1 MAQLVQSD
9 SQAQDYDLILASSSP
24 RRRDYLE
31 KMGLR
36 FVVMKPDA
44 DETIMVGESPSA
56 YVARMAAE
64 KARII
69 AELHPHDVVL
79 AADTIVVCHDIIIGK
94 PTSREDA
101 KRILRLL
108 SGRTHEVMSAVCI
121 VKGELEQN
129 FTVTTEVTF
138 APLSEELIA
147 TYVASGECDDKS
159 GAYAVQGIASMF
171 VEKVSGSVS
180 AVVGLPI
187 CQVRMALAQFG
198 IKPRTVSVQG

>member
-1 MAQLVQSD
+1 M
-9 SQAQDYDLILASSSP
+9 AQDYDLILASSSP

-31 KMGLR
+31 KMGVR
-36 FVVMKPDA
+36 FVIMKPDA
-44 DETIMVGESPSA
+44 DETIMVGESPSD

-64 KARII
+64 KAQII
-69 AELHPHDVVL
+69 ADLHPGEVVL
-79 AADTIVVCHDIIIGK
+79 AADTIVVCHDMIIGK
-94 PTSREDA
+94 PTDREDA

-121 VKGELEQN
+121 IKDEVEKN

-138 APLSEELIA
+138 APLTEELID

-171 VEKVSGSVS
+171 VAKVSGSVS

-187 CQVRMALAQFG
+187 CQVCEALAEFG
-198 IKPRTVSVQG
+198 IKPRTVQAQG